1 MEPKRV
7 EAIENELLTL
17 EQDVLGYLE
26 FQSEVSKADPT
37 LKKLLLESPVEMP
50 DPYFLYKKLRLLGM
64 QLYPGGYL
72 NQPYLTTRQLEA
84 CAKAELKYSSQILA
98 EQVKNAQ

>member
-17 EQDVLGYLE
+17 EQEVIGYLE
-26 FQSEVSKADPT
+26 FQSEVSKADPV
-37 LKKLLLESPVEMP
+37 LKKLLMEDPVEMP
-50 DPYFLYKKLRLLGM
+50 DPYFLYRKLRLLGM

-84 CAKAELKYSSQILA
+84 CAKAELSHSA
-98 EQVKNAQ
+98 QVLSDSLPKAS